1 MASAILGASP
11 VRDILYLILTI
22 FFYFL
27 IAAVVLSW
35 IQAFTRPPEWMYP
48 IIRAVNAV
56 TEPVLRP
63 FRQIIPPIRIGAGA
77 IDVSILL
84 VFLIVALLRQAVA

>member
-1 MASAILGASP
+1 MREVLC
-11 VRDILYLILTI
+11 LILTI

-35 IQAFTRPPEWMYP
+35 IQAFTRPPEWMHP
-48 IIRAVNAV
+48 IIRGVNAV

-63 FRQIIPPIRIGAGA
+63 FRQVIPPVRMGAA
-77 IDVSILL
+77 ALDVSILV
-84 VFLIVALLRQAVA
+84 VFLIVTLLQRAVC

>member
-1 MASAILGASP
+1 M
-11 VRDILYLILTI
+11 LYDILTI

-27 IAAVVLSW
+27 IAAVILSW
-35 IQAFTRPPEWMYP
+35 VVALTRPPEWLYP

-63 FRQIIPPIRIGAGA
+63 FRRLIPPLRIGAA
-77 IDVSILL
+77 ALDVSILL
-84 VFLIVALLRQAVA
+84 VFLIVALLRGAVARC

>member
-1 MASAILGASP
+1 M
-11 VRDILYLILTI
+11 LYLILTI

-35 IQAFTRPPEWMYP
+35 VVALTRPPEWLYP
-48 IIRAVNAV
+48 IIRLVNQV

-63 FRQIIPPIRIGAGA
+63 FRRLIPPLRIGAA
-77 IDVSILL
+77 ALDVSILL
-84 VFLIVALLRQAVA
+84 VFLIVALLRAAVAR

>member
-1 MASAILGASP
+1 MLEAFTGCGVLYFILS
-11 VRDILYLILTI
+11 I

-27 IAAVVLSW
+27 IAAVILSW
-35 IQAFTRPPEWMYP
+35 VVALTRPPEWLYP

-63 FRQIIPPIRIGAGA
+63 FRRLIPPIRIGAGA
-77 IDVSILL
+77 LDVSILL
-84 VFLIVALLRQAVA
+84 VFLIVALLRGAVARC

>member
-1 MASAILGASP
+1 
-11 VRDILYLILTI
+11 VLYLILTI

-35 IQAFTRPPEWMYP
+35 VVALTRPPEWLYP
-48 IIRAVNAV
+48 IIRLVNQV

-63 FRQIIPPIRIGAGA
+63 FRRLIPPLRIGAA
-77 IDVSILL
+77 ALDVSILL
-84 VFLIVALLRQAVA
+84 VFLIVALLRAAVAR

>member
-1 MASAILGASP
+1 
-11 VRDILYLILTI
+11 VYLILTI

-35 IQAFTRPPEWMYP
+35 VVALTRPPEWLYP
-48 IIRAVNAV
+48 IIRGVNAV

-63 FRQIIPPIRIGAGA
+63 FRRMIPPVRLGAA
-77 IDVSILL
+77 ALDVSILL
-84 VFLIVALLRQAVA
+84 VFILVAILRRAVAY